1 MIRNCSLAE
10 TQEHSELQLIGL
22 LRVAR
27 PCSPCKGPWGSV
39 KWTLGSGLDGLGGGV
54 LDHKQLQLFQLP
66 RPQVPTDSRLGMY
79 ALPWQS
85 AAQQVVET
93 TEVYFPRVL
102 EVRSPGAKV
111 FQAWFLPRAPSSACR

>member
-22 LRVAR
+22 LRVAG
-27 PCSPCKGPWGSV
+27 PCSPRKGPWGSV
-39 KWTLGSGLDGLGGGV
+39 KWTLGSGLDGLGGGA
-54 LDHKQLQLFQLP
+54 LDHKQLQLFQLRALKFP
-66 RPQVPTDSRLGMY
+66 DSRLGMY

-93 TEVYFPRVL
+93 TEVYFPTVL
-102 EVRSPGAKV
+102 EVRSPRAKV
-111 FQAWFLPRAPSSACR
+111 FQGWFLPRPPSSACR